1 MDEKIL
7 YFISFCVEHYKMH
20 KGISGSE
27 AIKLFDQFHVTEY
40 LCQNYDVLH
49 TQGHQWL
56 MSEIDE
62 FIKNKAA

>member
-1 MDEKIL
+1 MDSDIL

-27 AIKLFDQFHVTEY
+27 AMQLFDKYHVTEY
-40 LCQNYDVLH
+40 LCDNYEVLH

-56 MSEIDE
+56 ISEIDD
-62 FIKNKAA
+62 FIQKQAV